1 MEFSTP
7 IVFLEANKVALIKR
21 NILTPPNQEV
31 LPWSPMPRLDEKAI
45 ELKERQEEAKKKL
58 EAERAEAAKRLYGQS
73 SSGSSSMFGG
83 FRAETG
89 SVFGTAAST
98 RKPNLSGAFRKLE
111 EAQPQ
116 TSGVGLPG
124 TEVPPGFS
132 NLNDSEMPP
141 GFDTIERKAEAK
153 EQQGSSGLFGH
164 IEVSSRRRHRNEERE
179 EGNHSSS
186 EHHRRASHSQEI
198 SLNFLKTQVF
208 GN

>member
-1 MEFSTP
+1 MEISTP
-7 IVFLEANKVALIKR
+7 IVFLGADKVALIKR
-21 NILTPPNQEV
+21 SILAPPDKEV

-58 EAERAEAAKRLYGQS
+58 ETERAEAAKRLYGQS
-73 SSGSSSMFGG
+73 ASNGPSLFGDLQS
-83 FRAETG
+83 RT
-89 SVFGTAAST
+89 T
-98 RKPNLSGAFRKLE
+98 RRPNLSGAFRKLE

-124 TEVPPGFS
+124 SEVPPGFS
-132 NLNDSEMPP
+132 NLTDSETPP
-141 GFDTIERKAEAK
+141 GFGTLGRKAEEK
-153 EQQGSSGLFGH
+153 TQESSGLFGH
-164 IEVSSRRRHRNEERE
+164 IEVSSRHRHRNEDKEDR
-179 EGNHSSS
+179 GRASS